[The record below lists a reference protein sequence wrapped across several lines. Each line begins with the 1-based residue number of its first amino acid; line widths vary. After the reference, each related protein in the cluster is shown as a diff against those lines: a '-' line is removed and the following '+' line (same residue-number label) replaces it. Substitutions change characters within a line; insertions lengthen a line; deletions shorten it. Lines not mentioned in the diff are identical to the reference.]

1 MTLSCE
7 SISHRA
13 SVENNLV
20 KQVIENNLVK
30 QVIEN
35 NLARQMAYPT
45 QFVEIAT

>member
-13 SVENNLV
+13 SV
-20 KQVIENNLVK
+20 ENNLVK